1 MQHWPLAPPVSRSS
15 VGAGV
20 GGGLGKDA
28 GALLGCI
35 AHLGGPA
42 FAEHTLASLH
52 GAGLV
57 VGSWSVYRVWAD
69 RQPCLHLSA
78 SAGFADTTR
87 DCFRVYADG
96 LYRADRSF
104 EAVAAGTQGLL
115 RMHADEVP
123 NADHRE
129 AIYRRHRV
137 LERASLATRDG
148 DGSVFAVNLYRHE
161 NQGRFGDAELGALAA
176 QGPLLLALVQRHVA
190 LTEMQRHVALTSP
203 AALAQ
208 TPRSPRQRLLA
219 RCATLTG
226 RELDI
231 CERLL
236 KGWTHDGIAADLGLS
251 VATVKTYRARAFARL
266 GLHFRS
272 ELFAAFA
279 AAP

>member
-1 MQHWPLAPPVSRSS
+1 MAVAT
-15 VGAGV
+15 G
-20 GGGLGKDA
+20 A

-78 SAGFADTTR
+78 SAGVADTTR

-137 LERASLATRDG
+137 LERASLATRDS

-176 QGPLLLALVQRHVA
+176 HGPLLLALVQRHVA
-190 LTEMQRHVALTSP
+190 LTTP
-203 AALAQ
+203 PALADA
-208 TPRSPRQRLLA
+208 PRSLRQRLLA